1 MKMETKK
8 LTELSN
14 EELLKKS
21 KTTKLVTGMIIGFL
35 IGLTV
40 LNLINIIN
48 GKQHWGVLAVPL
60 GLMPIALINYNSVKE
75 INKELKSRGLL

>member
-1 MKMETKK
+1 METKK

-14 EELLKKS
+14 EELLKKR

-35 IGLTV
+35 IGLTA
-40 LNLINIIN
+40 LNLFNIFN
-48 GKQHWGVLAVPL
+48 GKQHWGVLAVPV

-75 INKELKSRGLL
+75 INKELKARGVL